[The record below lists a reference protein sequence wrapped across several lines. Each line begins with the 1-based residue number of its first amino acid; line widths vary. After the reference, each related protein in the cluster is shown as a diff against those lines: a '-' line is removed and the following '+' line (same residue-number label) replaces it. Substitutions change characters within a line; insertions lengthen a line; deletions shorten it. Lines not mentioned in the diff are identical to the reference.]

1 MTTYKEEHL
10 RPIDSREVVNHSRAG
25 VSRGLQ
31 GAKAT
36 GQTHGAW
43 RTQSGQNVGVL
54 ESNRVQGGHRRG
66 ADRFME
72 S

>member
-25 VSRGLQ
+25 ASLGLQ

-36 GQTHGAW
+36 GQMHGAW
-43 RTQSGQNVGVL
+43 RTQSSQSVGVL
-54 ESNRVQGGHRRG
+54 GSNRVQGGHLRG
-66 ADRFME
+66 GDRCMG